1 MLKFYPRYI
10 AVKIL
15 KIYQKTLS
23 FDHGIF
29 KNLYPNGFCRFHPT
43 CSDYAIQAVEKYGL
57 VKGGI
62 KAVWRVIRCNPFNS
76 GGFDPL
82 K

>member
-1 MLKFYPRYI
+1 MFKFYPRYI

-23 FDHGIF
+23 FDHGILKF
-29 KNLYPNGFCRFHPT
+29 LYPNGFCRFHPT
-43 CSDYAIQAVEKYGL
+43 CSSYAIQAVEKYGFIR
-57 VKGGI
+57 GGL
-62 KAVWRVIRCNPFNS
+62 KAVWRVLRCNPFNS

>member
-1 MLKFYPRYI
+1 MLKFYPRYL

-15 KIYQKTLS
+15 KIYQKTFSL
-23 FDHGIF
+23 DHGILKF
-29 KNLYPNGFCRFHPT
+29 LYPNGFCRFYPT
-43 CSDYAIQAVEKYGL
+43 CSDYAIQAVEKYGFI
-57 VKGGI
+57 KGGI
-62 KAVWRVIRCNPFNS
+62 KSVKRVSRCNPFNS

>member
-1 MLKFYPRYI
+1 MFKFYPRYI
-10 AVKIL
+10 VVKII
-15 KIYQKTLS
+15 KGYQKTLS

-29 KNLYPNGFCRFHPT
+29 KYLYPNGFCRFRPT
-43 CSDYAIQAVEKYGL
+43 CSDYAIEAIEKYGL
-57 VKGGI
+57 LTGGA
-62 KAVWRVIRCNPFNS
+62 KAVWRVLRCNPFNS

>member
-15 KIYQKTLS
+15 KIYQKTFS
-23 FDHGIF
+23 FDHGILKF
-29 KNLYPNGFCRFHPT
+29 LYPHGFCRFSPT
-43 CSDYAIQAVEKYGL
+43 CSEYAIQAISKYGFL
-57 VKGGI
+57 KGGL
-62 KAVWRVIRCNPFNS
+62 KALWRVLRCNPFNR
-76 GGFDPL
+76 GGFDPV